1 MVDRIWLK
9 SYPPG
14 MPADI
19 DPDQFRSIPD
29 LFEQVVRKLPP
40 NPRFTT
46 SVAR

>member
-29 LFEQVVRKLPP
+29 FFEHVVRKYAVK
-40 NPRFTT
+40 R
-46 SVAR
+46 AH